1 MPTCESRLMHDIN
14 TVHLY
19 LKHVLF
25 SFNKTGDEEISF

>member
-14 TVHLY
+14 KVHVY
-19 LKHVLF
+19 LKHGLC